1 LTKTFCACLALVSL
15 LTSKVGDQSSCGH
28 EDGSNRMTAD
38 TPTPDQKRA
47 ESIEKA
53 DSSRWMGKI
62 IRVIVVLV
70 VLAGFGYW
78 AQTWVR
84 NSLLYVTET
93 DARIMADFVVVGAT
107 ANGEII
113 DRPVNE
119 GEVVQSG
126 QLLARIDETDAR
138 LKLAEL
144 KSQLTTI
151 DAEIARIN
159 RDLALAV
166 QRLAAAVATRQAEL
180 KEALAELALVRHEQG
195 FAEAD
200 LKRVDALARAGNAPR
215 SRLDRAK
222 TDALKAQ
229 QEKIQLDAHVAAA
242 RAAVAQ
248 AQAEAG
254 QQQVLKAKIVGKKAQ
269 RAEVI
274 TAIDRQ
280 RHEIDRRMIRS
291 PLAGVVDQ
299 TFAQAGEY
307 VSRGARLLVIHDP
320 EKLWVEANLRE
331 TDIARV
337 TIGNVV
343 DIRVDAYP
351 DRIFNGRVTHI
362 GAAANSRFSLLPNL
376 NQSGNFT
383 KVTQRIETHIA
394 VLEPSGILKPGMMV
408 EISIHG
414 EKKKLF

>member
-1 LTKTFCACLALVSL
+1 M
-15 LTSKVGDQSSCGH
+15 
-28 EDGSNRMTAD
+28 E
-38 TPTPDQKRA
+38 
-47 ESIEKA
+47 
-53 DSSRWMGKI
+53 
-62 IRVIVVLV
+62 
-70 VLAGFGYW
+70 
-78 AQTWVR
+78 
-84 NSLLYVTET
+84 
-93 DARIMADFVVVGAT
+93 
-107 ANGEII
+107 
-113 DRPVNE
+113 
-119 GEVVQSG
+119 
-126 QLLARIDETDAR
+126 
-138 LKLAEL
+138 
-144 KSQLTTI
+144 
-151 DAEIARIN
+151 
-159 RDLALAV
+159 
-166 QRLAAAVATRQAEL
+166 
-180 KEALAELALVRHEQG
+180 
-195 FAEAD
+195 
-200 LKRVDALARAGNAPR
+200 
-215 SRLDRAK
+215 
-222 TDALKAQ
+222 
-229 QEKIQLDAHVAAA
+229 AA

>member
-1 LTKTFCACLALVSL
+1 
-15 LTSKVGDQSSCGH
+15 
-28 EDGSNRMTAD
+28 MTAD

>member
-1 LTKTFCACLALVSL
+1 
-15 LTSKVGDQSSCGH
+15 
-28 EDGSNRMTAD
+28 MTAD

-47 ESIEKA
+47 ESTEKA

-200 LKRVDALARAGNAPR
+200 LKRVEALARAGNAPR

-307 VSRGARLLVIHDP
+307 VSRGGRLLVIHDP